1 MTCSRI
7 GITIL
12 MSKHR
17 FFKKLIK
24 QVVYDGWICALHE
37 LRLVCKNIKTK
48 ISNAHLF
55 IYFKISFF
63 FKFLIVCFGDIF
75 LVLII
80 T

>member
-1 MTCSRI
+1 MTCSRV

-37 LRLVCKNIKTK
+37 FRLVCKNIKNK
-48 ISNAHLF
+48 NI
-55 IYFKISFF
+55 
-63 FKFLIVCFGDIF
+63 
-75 LVLII
+75 
-80 T
+80 